1 MYTRV
6 PATGLVIFWRL
17 KSRTRKAAWNQGMV
31 TDYYK
36 DADIITI
43 REVGAPASSSQHV
56 AVNDIEWREVK

>member
-1 MYTRV
+1 MYYRV
-6 PATGLVIFWRL
+6 PGTGLEIFWRL
-17 KSRTRKAAWNQGMV
+17 KSRTKKTAWERGMV

-43 REVGAPASSSQHV
+43 RGTTTVDHV